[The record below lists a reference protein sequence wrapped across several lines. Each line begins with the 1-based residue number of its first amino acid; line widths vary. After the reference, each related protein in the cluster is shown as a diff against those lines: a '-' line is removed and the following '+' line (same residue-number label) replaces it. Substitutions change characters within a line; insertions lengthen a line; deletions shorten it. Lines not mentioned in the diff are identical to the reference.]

1 MGFLLEEARKWAEA
15 ALDIASDH
23 PTTRYKM
30 ACYYALIGETNTSL
44 DLLEKSILSRSWI
57 DTDPELESLRD
68 HPRYKALIKLL
79 PE

>member
-1 MGFLLEEARKWAEA
+1 
-15 ALDIASDH
+15 
-23 PTTRYKM
+23 M
-30 ACYYALIGETNTSL
+30 ACYYALIGETDTSL

-68 HPRYKALIKLL
+68 HPRYKALIKSL